1 MVVVCSVDLFLGFS
15 ALWCKPP
22 DLLMCLSQQNFI
34 IFRKMNSSKY
44 YFLSAGS
51 FAALVCMDLTEHP
64 WS

>member
-1 MVVVCSVDLFLGFS
+1 MVVVCSVNLFLGFS
-15 ALWCKPP
+15 ALWCQPP